1 MLEYNEIVAKKMIV
15 LDNEPYLVLSSSV
28 SKKSRQQASNQTK
41 LKHMIT
47 GKVTSRAFHQTD
59 KLKEADIKKRD
70 IKCLYNSRGEWWF
83 CDTDN
88 PSDRFSLPETS
99 MDEKGQYL
107 KENTLV
113 EALMFNDQVIGIRP
127 PPKVDLAVSQ
137 APPTIRGNTAQGGTK
152 QVTLE
157 TGAIVS
163 VPLFIEQGDIIRVN
177 TETGQYSERV
187 GKK

>member
-15 LDNEPYLVLSSSV
+15 LDNEPYVVLSSAI

-59 KLKEADIKKRD
+59 KLKEADIGKRN
-70 IKCLYNSRGEWWF
+70 IKYLYNSKSEWWF
-83 CDTDN
+83 CDVDN
-88 PSDRFSLPETS
+88 PHNRFSLPQASVGEQ
-99 MDEKGQYL
+99 GHYL

-113 EALMFNDQVIGIRP
+113 EALTFNGHIIGIRL
-127 PPKVDLAVSQ
+127 PPKIDLIVTE
-137 APPTIRGNTAQGGTK
+137 APPSIRGNTAQGGTK

-157 TGAIVS
+157 TGVQVS
-163 VPLFIEQGDIIRVN
+163 VPFFIEQGDTIRVN
-177 TETGQYSERV
+177 TGTREYSERV
-187 GKK
+187 DKK

>member
-15 LDNEPYLVLSSSV
+15 LDNEPYLVLSSSI

-59 KLKEADIKKRD
+59 KLEEADIEKRD
-70 IKCLYNSRGEWWF
+70 IKYLYNSKGEWWF

-88 PSDRFSLPETS
+88 PSNRFSLREES
-99 MDEKGQYL
+99 MGEKGQYL

-113 EALMFNDQVIGIRP
+113 EALMFNGQVIGIRP
-127 PPKVDLAVSQ
+127 PPKVDLAVTE
-137 APPTIRGNTAQGGTK
+137 APPSIRGNTAQGGNK

-157 TGAIVS
+157 TGEVVS